1 MQIDHRFSAAR
12 DAVDKIYAEAGAGLL
27 FKAGKDFSLFI
38 GKRRKP
44 AYDLLIFKGVE
55 LTCVYE
61 LYKLRLRQCV

>member
-12 DAVDKIYAEAGAGLL
+12 DAVDKINAEAGAGLL
-27 FKAGKDFSLFI
+27 FKAVKDISLFI

-44 AYDLLIFKGVE
+44 AYDFLIFKGVK